1 MTNKEVIKKQVELLR
16 NGYNIGVY
24 PNVVEKLCNECDSE
38 NLKFTIVNR
47 LGYEQINLNHLG
59 IKKPFHRAS
68 LIGFNTKD
76 FPEWFIVDPTYGQF
90 FESTKFKNYMFKY
103 YQEFT
108 TILLKDGFIENN
120 ISNILAY
127 INGFIYSRAFTKSIN
142 EEEVYNNLQE
152 LLLSNSIVT
161 KELYIHQKTL
171 PELMKDKNKPI
182 NKKVKIKNYFSKQ

>member
-59 IKKPFHRAS
+59 IKEPFHRAS

-127 INGFIYSRAFTKSIN
+127 INGFIYGRAFTKSIN

-182 NKKVKIKNYFSKQ
+182 NKKVKIKNYFSK

>member
-16 NGYNIGVY
+16 NGYNIDVY

-59 IKKPFHRAS
+59 IKEPFHRAS

-90 FESTKFKNYMFKY
+90 FESIKFKNYMFKY
-103 YQEFT
+103 YQKFA

-171 PELMKDKNKPI
+171 PELMKDKNKQI
-182 NKKVKIKNYFSKQ
+182 NKKVKIKNYFSK

>member
-1 MTNKEVIKKQVELLR
+1 
-16 NGYNIGVY
+16 
-24 PNVVEKLCNECDSE
+24 
-38 NLKFTIVNR
+38 
-47 LGYEQINLNHLG
+47 
-59 IKKPFHRAS
+59 
-68 LIGFNTKD
+68 
-76 FPEWFIVDPTYGQF
+76 
-90 FESTKFKNYMFKY
+90 MFKY

-182 NKKVKIKNYFSKQ
+182 NKKVKIKNYFSK

>member
-59 IKKPFHRAS
+59 IKEPFHRAS

-90 FESTKFKNYMFKY
+90 FESVKFKNYMFKY

-127 INGFIYSRAFTKSIN
+127 INGFIYSRAFTRNIN
-142 EEEVYNNLQE
+142 KEEVYNNLQE
-152 LLLSNSIVT
+152 LLLSNNIVT
-161 KELYIHQKTL
+161 KEMYTHQKTL
-171 PELMKDKNKPI
+171 PELMKEKNKLI
-182 NKKVKIKNYFSKQ
+182 NKKVKINNYFSK

>member
-59 IKKPFHRAS
+59 IKEPFHRAS